1 MCKRFCFKTLFLM
14 LVLFCMNVVPAQS
27 RSRQKVDKEVH
38 VYFNFRSARLLREQT
53 VKLEPVCA
61 YLKSHP
67 KRSVSLVG
75 YTSMEGSAHQNKLL
89 AKWRVEVVS
98 QWLEEHGI
106 EESRIRTNAM
116 GQSEKT
122 PVEDCRVVIC
132 VIQ

>member
-1 MCKRFCFKTLFLM
+1 ML

-67 KRSVSLVG
+67 KRSISLVG

-98 QWLEEHGI
+98 QWLKEHGI
-106 EESRIRTNAM
+106 EESRIFTEEQAMTTAENAEN
-116 GQSEKT
+116 GENDPSEN
-122 PVEDCRVVIC
+122 EGAIE
-132 VIQ
+132 